1 MIEDFFSE
9 DEVAE
14 MLGAG
19 KAMCFDAPKEQR
31 KVFSTTD
38 PSTSQVI
45 DTINILIKISLIM
58 LSIYI
63 FRIKKRILLNRV
75 TKSVISL
82 KLVL

>member
-1 MIEDFFSE
+1 MIENFFSE
-9 DEVAE
+9 AEVDE

-45 DTINILIKISLIM
+45 NAINKLIRITLIMILIMFLE
-58 LSIYI
+58 
-63 FRIKKRILLNRV
+63 
-75 TKSVISL
+75 
-82 KLVL
+82 

>member
-1 MIEDFFSE
+1 MIEDFFSAA
-9 DEVAE
+9 EVAE

-45 DTINILIKISLIM
+45 NGINYILIILFNIN
-58 LSIYI
+58 YI
-63 FRIKKRILLNRV
+63 FRIKKLILLSLV
-75 TKSVISL
+75 TRCVISL

>member
-9 DEVAE
+9 AEVAE

-45 DTINILIKISLIM
+45 NTIHHNQLKNPNDNVIKL
-58 LSIYI
+58 Y
-63 FRIKKRILLNRV
+63 F
-75 TKSVISL
+75 
-82 KLVL
+82 